1 MTLHFPHLPHICM
14 YCIVCMY
21 VCAGEEEELAREP
34 RASLSFL
41 ERDITIKLAPS
52 RNVDATAKRNEHA
65 YNAPQVSPTK

>member
-1 MTLHFPHLPHICM
+1 
-14 YCIVCMY
+14 MY
-21 VCAGEEEELAREP
+21 VCAEEEEELAREP

-65 YNAPQVSPTK
+65 YNAPQVSPTKWAKRVASKHTGQHHHH